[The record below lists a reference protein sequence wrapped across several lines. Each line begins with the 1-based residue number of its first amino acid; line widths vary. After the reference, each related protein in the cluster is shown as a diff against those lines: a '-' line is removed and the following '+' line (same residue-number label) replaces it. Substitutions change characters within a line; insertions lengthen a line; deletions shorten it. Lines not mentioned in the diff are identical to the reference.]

1 MSHPTLYK
9 IGGRGQVLQW
19 SIEVKKRGDSGVL
32 VMEHG
37 QKDGKLVMDKEVVD
51 KGKNLG
57 QSNATTPIEQ
67 ARLQAQARWK
77 KQFDRYYRETIA
89 EAETAAKAKSKPM
102 LAHKYLEKK
111 EKHLKHGEELA
122 LQPKLDGMRC
132 IASKEDGKVVLMSRG
147 GKVIESVPHIA
158 AALEPLLEDG
168 GVSFDGELYVHGM
181 DFEKIMSICR
191 RGFKKLHKEH
201 ETMEYHVY
209 DIVDSQEFVTRV
221 TKHFARIE
229 GAKLKC
235 VQVVDTHFDEYE
247 NGVYSIEQHLA
258 MYEEQGYE
266 GVMVRKLNMP
276 YEHKRS
282 VQLLKLKSF
291 KDEEFRIVGSE
302 DGKAGSSKEN
312 IFQTAICTNND
323 HMNPNNDPGWWD
335 GLSAREQ
342 NKLMKDGEVFGAPL
356 IGSEGTLAGMWSRR
370 GKYVGELA
378 TVVFQEKTKR
388 GNPRF
393 PKTKAIRGKE
403 DLSS

>member
-19 SIEVKKRGDSGVL
+19 SIDVKKRGDAGVL

-37 QKDGKLVMDKEVVD
+37 QKDGKLVIDKEVVK

-89 EAETAAKAKSKPM
+89 EAEKAAKANSKPM

-111 EKHLKHGEELA
+111 DKHLTKGEEIA

-147 GKVIESVPHIA
+147 GKVIESVPYIA
-158 AALEPLLEDG
+158 AALEPLLQE

-191 RGFKKLHKEH
+191 RSAKKLHEEH

-209 DIVDSQEFVTRV
+209 DIVDSQEFVARV

-229 GAKLKC
+229 RAKLEC
-235 VQVVDTHFDEYE
+235 VQVVDTEFDTY
-247 NGVYSIEQHLA
+247 GSKWGKVDSIEYGLKCF
-258 MYEEQGYE
+258 EEQGYE
-266 GVMVRKLNMP
+266 GVMIRKLNMP

-291 KDEEFRIVGSE
+291 QDEEFEIADCETGTPGTDKEGLLQTFVLRVTPGGEEEFKAPLNGSE
-302 DGKAGSSKEN
+302 E
-312 IFQTAICTNND
+312 
-323 HMNPNNDPGWWD
+323 
-335 GLSAREQ
+335 LLRE
-342 NKLMKDGEVFGAPL
+342 
-356 IGSEGTLAGMWSRR
+356 MWGRADE
-370 GKYVGELA
+370 YIGELA

-388 GNPRF
+388 GVPRF
-393 PKTKAIRGKE
+393 PKVKAIRGKE

>member
-1 MSHPTLYK
+1 MSHPILYK

-19 SIEVKKRGDSGVL
+19 SIDVKKRGDAGVL

-37 QKDGKLVMDKEVVD
+37 QKDGKLVTDKEVVD

-89 EAETAAKAKSKPM
+89 EAEKAAQAKSKPM
-102 LAHKYLEKK
+102 LAHKYMDKK
-111 EKHLKHGEELA
+111 DKHLKKGEEIV

-147 GKVIESVPHIA
+147 GKVIESVPHIV
-158 AALEPLLEDG
+158 AALEPLLGD
-168 GVSFDGELYVHGM
+168 VPFDGELYVHGM

-191 RGFKKLHKEH
+191 RSAKKLHEEH
-201 ETMEYHVY
+201 ETMQLHVY
-209 DIVDSQEFVTRV
+209 DIVDNKAFVQRV

-229 GAKLKC
+229 EAKLEC

-247 NGVYSIEQHLA
+247 DGVYSVEEYLA
-258 MYEEQGYE
+258 IYEEQGYE
-266 GVMVRKLNMP
+266 GVIIRKHGMP

-282 VQLLKLKSF
+282 NQLLKLKSF
-291 KDEEFRIVGSE
+291 QDAEFEVVDCLTGTPGTDKDGLLVKFVCLTEEGREFKADLMGSE
-302 DGKAGSSKEN
+302 ELLRDMWGRADEYIGK
-312 IFQTAICTNND
+312 Q
-323 HMNPNNDPGWWD
+323 
-335 GLSAREQ
+335 
-342 NKLMKDGEVFGAPL
+342 
-356 IGSEGTLAGMWSRR
+356 
-370 GKYVGELA
+370 A
-378 TVVFQEKTKR
+378 TIVFQDRTKTNK
-388 GNPRF
+388 PRF
-393 PKTKAIRGKE
+393 AHVKAIRGKE

>member
-19 SIEVKKRGDSGVL
+19 SIEVKKRGDTGVL

-37 QKDGKLVMDKEVVD
+37 QKDGKLVIDKEVVD

-89 EAETAAKAKSKPM
+89 EAEKAAKAQSKPM
-102 LAHKYLEKK
+102 LAHKYDEKK
-111 EKHLKHGEELA
+111 EKHLKHGEEIA

-132 IASKEDGKVVLMSRG
+132 IASKENGEVVLMSRG
-147 GKVIESVPHIA
+147 GKVIESVPHIV
-158 AALEPLLEDG
+158 AALEPLLKE
-168 GVSFDGELYVHGM
+168 GVPFDGELYVHGM

-191 RGFKKLHKEH
+191 RGGNKLHEEH

-209 DIVDSQEFVTRV
+209 DIVDGQEFVTRV

-229 GAKLKC
+229 GAKLTC
-235 VQVVDTHFDEYE
+235 VQVVDTNFDEYE
-247 NGVYSIEQHLA
+247 NGVYSIEEHLA
-258 MYEEQGYE
+258 MYEKQGYE

-291 KDEEFRIVGSE
+291 QDEEFEIADCETGTPGTDKEGLLQTFVLRVTPGGEEEFKAPLNGSE
-302 DGKAGSSKEN
+302 ELLRA
-312 IFQTAICTNND
+312 
-323 HMNPNNDPGWWD
+323 
-335 GLSAREQ
+335 
-342 NKLMKDGEVFGAPL
+342 
-356 IGSEGTLAGMWSRR
+356 MWGRADE
-370 GKYVGELA
+370 YIGELA

-388 GNPRF
+388 GVPRF
-393 PKTKAIRGKE
+393 PKVKAIRGKE

>member
-19 SIEVKKRGDSGVL
+19 SIEVKKRGGAGVL

-37 QKDGKLVMDKEVVD
+37 QKDGKFVIDKEVVD

-77 KQFDRYYRETIA
+77 KQFDRYYRETIT
-89 EAETAAKAKSKPM
+89 EAEKAAKAKSKPM
-102 LAHKYLEKK
+102 LAHKYEEKK
-111 EKHLKHGEELA
+111 AKHLKKGEEIA
-122 LQPKLDGMRC
+122 TQPKLDGMRC

-191 RGFKKLHKEH
+191 RGAKKLHEEH

-229 GAKLKC
+229 RAKLKC
-235 VQVVDTHFDEYE
+235 VQVVDTNFDEYE
-247 NGVYSIEQHLA
+247 NGVYSVEEHLA
-258 MYEEQGYE
+258 IYEEQGYE

-291 KDEEFRIVGSE
+291 QDEEFEIVDCETGTPGTDKEGLLQTFVLRVTPGGEEEFKAPLNGSE
-302 DGKAGSSKEN
+302 ELLRA
-312 IFQTAICTNND
+312 
-323 HMNPNNDPGWWD
+323 
-335 GLSAREQ
+335 
-342 NKLMKDGEVFGAPL
+342 
-356 IGSEGTLAGMWSRR
+356 MWGRADE
-370 GKYVGELA
+370 YIGELA

-388 GNPRF
+388 GVPRF
-393 PKTKAIRGKE
+393 PKVKAIRGKE